1 MENERNIK
9 QLIKT
14 SNGITLIAL
23 VITIIILLILA
34 GVTIATLT
42 GDNGILTQAG
52 NAKEATQKAE
62 AQEEV
67 NLALA
72 NLKIEENQ
80 RDISQD
86 EKKKILFE
94 ELKQFY
100 PEQEPESIVS
110 VEGEKIFIKHRG
122 YEFNESIEFDAE
134 VWDKTAAPENC
145 FIWGSDTEGEEGYNI
160 IIGYTEELES
170 YTKVRIPSR
179 CKRIVCWDDSG
190 KNEANGRAFF
200 SNVQKVEIPNTVVE
214 LGEYAFGN
222 EYGVTVNLKEIV
234 IPDSVTIIG
243 VAAFENCTNL
253 SSITIPD
260 SVTIIGDYAFEN
272 CTNLSSIT
280 IPNTIAS
287 VGYYAFYNTAWYDKQ
302 TDGLLYIGKVLYK
315 YKGKMP
321 ENTNIQIKEGTT
333 SITDSAF
340 ENCTNLSSITIPEG
354 VTSIGDAAFA
364 DCTNLSSITI
374 PSSVKSIGKRAFWNS
389 TSLNSIIIP
398 NSVTN
403 MGWRA
408 FYSWASSQTINIQG
422 YTSAPSGWSS
432 AWNAECSATINWG
445 Q

>member
-214 LGEYAFGN
+214 LGGYAFGN
-222 EYGVTVNLKEIV
+222 AYGVTVNLKEIV
-234 IPDSVTIIG
+234 
-243 VAAFENCTNL
+243 
-253 SSITIPD
+253 IPD

-432 AWNAECSATINWG
+432 AWNADCSATINWG

>member
-23 VITIIILLILA
+23 VITIIVLLILA

-190 KNEANGRAFF
+190 ENEANGRAFF

-222 EYGVTVNLKEIV
+222 AYGVTVNLKEIV
-234 IPDSVTIIG
+234 
-243 VAAFENCTNL
+243 
-253 SSITIPD
+253 IPD

-302 TDGLLYIGKVLYK
+302 TDGLLYIGKVLYE

-354 VTSIGDAAFA
+354 VTSIGDDAFA
-364 DCTNLSSITI
+364 YCTNLSSITI
-374 PSSVKSIGKRAFWNS
+374 PSSVKSIGERAFWNS

-432 AWNAECSATINWG
+432 AWNADCSATINWG

>member
-1 MENERNIK
+1 MENERNTK

-222 EYGVTVNLKEIV
+222 AYGVTVNLKEIV
-234 IPDSVTIIG
+234 
-243 VAAFENCTNL
+243 
-253 SSITIPD
+253 IPD

-287 VGYYAFYNTAWYDKQ
+287 VGNYAFYNTAWYDKQ
-302 TDGLLYIGKVLYK
+302 TDGLLYIGKVLYE

-364 DCTNLSSITI
+364 YCTNLSSITI

-403 MGWRA
+403 MGWA
-408 FYSWASSQTINIQG
+408 TFYSWASSQTINIQG

-432 AWNAECSATINWG
+432 AWNADCSATINWG

>member
-214 LGEYAFGN
+214 LGGYAFGN
-222 EYGVTVNLKEIV
+222 AYGVTVNLKEIV

-243 VAAFENCTNL
+243 VA
-253 SSITIPD
+253 
-260 SVTIIGDYAFEN
+260 AFEN

-432 AWNAECSATINWG
+432 AWNADCSATINWG

>member
-1 MENERNIK
+1 MENERNTK

-214 LGEYAFGN
+214 LGGYAFGN
-222 EYGVTVNLKEIV
+222 AYGVTVNLKEIV

-243 VAAFENCTNL
+243 VSAF
-253 SSITIPD
+253 
-260 SVTIIGDYAFEN
+260 AN

-287 VGYYAFYNTAWYDKQ
+287 VGNYAFYNTAWYDKQ
-302 TDGLLYIGKVLYK
+302 TDGLLYIGKVLYE

-403 MGWRA
+403 MGWA
-408 FYSWASSQTINIQG
+408 TFYSWASSQTINIQG

-432 AWNAECSATINWG
+432 AWNADCSATINWG

>member
-214 LGEYAFGN
+214 LGGYAFGN
-222 EYGVTVNLKEIV
+222 AYGVTVNLKEIV

-243 VAAFENCTNL
+243 
-253 SSITIPD
+253 D
-260 SVTIIGDYAFEN
+260 SAFEN

-432 AWNAECSATINWG
+432 AWNADCSATINWG

>member
-222 EYGVTVNLKEIV
+222 AYGVTVNLKEIV
-234 IPDSVTIIG
+234 
-243 VAAFENCTNL
+243 
-253 SSITIPD
+253 IPD

-432 AWNAECSATINWG
+432 AWNADCSATINWG